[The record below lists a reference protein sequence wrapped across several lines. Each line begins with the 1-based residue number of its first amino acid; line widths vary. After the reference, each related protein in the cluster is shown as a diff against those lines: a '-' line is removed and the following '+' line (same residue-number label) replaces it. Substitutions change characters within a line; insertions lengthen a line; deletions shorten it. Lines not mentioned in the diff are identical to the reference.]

1 MKLNTMKSNFKSG
14 FVSIVGKPN
23 VGKSTFLNQIIGSKI
38 AITSPKPQTTRN
50 RILGIKTTEDYQMV
64 FVDTPGI
71 HKPLHQLGKIL
82 DDTAYSAIQGMDAV
96 LFMVDKE
103 RSFVEDQIIKLFNA
117 VDSPVY
123 LVINKIDLLKSK
135 ADIDK
140 IIMSYLG
147 AFPFKGFFP
156 ISAKEATNTDK
167 LIEALKEDLQEGY
180 PFFDCDQISNQTDFQ
195 LMSEIIREKVLYKTQ
210 EEVPHAVAVVIEH
223 TEMNDGVYEVH
234 ATIVVERPTQKQIL
248 IGKGG
253 SMLKE
258 IGTEARK
265 EINKILDT
273 KIHLILFVK
282 VKKDWRN
289 RPSDLKAFGYDKSE

>member
-1 MKLNTMKSNFKSG
+1 MKSNFKSG

-23 VGKSTFLNQIIGSKI
+23 VGKSTFLNQVIGSKI
-38 AITSPKPQTTRN
+38 AITSSKPQTTRN
-50 RILGIKTTEDYQMV
+50 RILGIKTTEDYQIV

-71 HKPLHQLGKIL
+71 HKPKHQLGRIL
-82 DDTAYSAIQGMDAV
+82 DETAYSSIQGMDAV
-96 LFMVDKE
+96 LFMVDQAKG
-103 RSFVEDQIIKLFNA
+103 FGEDQIIRLFKDI
-117 VDSPVY
+117 DSPVY
-123 LVINKIDLLKSK
+123 LIINKIDELKSK
-135 ADIDK
+135 AEIDK

-156 ISAKEATNTDK
+156 ISAKENLNIDK
-167 LIEALKEDLQEGY
+167 LITALQEDLQEGY
-180 PFFDCDQISNQTDFQ
+180 PLFGTDEITNQTDFQ
-195 LMSEIIREKVLYKTQ
+195 IMAEIIREKVLYKTQ

-223 TEMNDGVYEVH
+223 TEMVDETYEVH
-234 ATIVVERPTQKQIL
+234 ATIVVERSTQKQIL

-253 SMLKE
+253 QMLKE

-273 KIHLILFVK
+273 KIHLVLWVK

>member
-1 MKLNTMKSNFKSG
+1 MKSNFKSG

-23 VGKSTFLNQIIGSKI
+23 VGKSTFLNQVMGKKI

-50 RILGIKTTEDYQMV
+50 RILGIKTTETYQMV

-71 HKPLHQLGKIL
+71 HKPKHQLGKIL
-82 DDTAYSAIQGMDAV
+82 DDTAYSSIQGMDAV
-96 LFMVDKE
+96 LFMVDHEKGT
-103 RSFVEDQIIKLFNA
+103 SEDQIIRLFKE
-117 VDSPVY
+117 VDGPVY
-123 LVINKIDLLKSK
+123 LVINKIDLLSSK
-135 ADIDK
+135 ADIDR

-147 AFPFKGFFP
+147 AFPFKGYFP
-156 ISAKEATNTDK
+156 ISAKENQNIDK
-167 LIEALKEDLQEGY
+167 LLESLMGDLQEGY
-180 PFFDCDQISNQTDFQ
+180 PLFESDEITNQTDFQ
-195 LMSEIIREKVLYKTQ
+195 LMAEIIREKVLYKTQ

-223 TEMNDGVYEVH
+223 TEMNEGVYEVH
-234 ATIVVERPTQKQIL
+234 ATIVVERNTQKQIL

-253 SMLKE
+253 SMLKD

-265 EINKILDT
+265 EINKILNT
-273 KIHLILFVK
+273 KIHLLLWVK